1 MERFLFNLKIAIGA
15 LMHNKVRSLLTG
27 LGIIFGVASVIA
39 MQAVGKGT
47 QQDLL
52 DQLKL
57 VGVNNIMIS
66 QKIISPEDKVNE
78 KNNNP
83 TNKPKTSFG
92 LNLSDGK
99 ALKEIIP
106 GIDRYSPEINMNV
119 FAVYNGTGHEAKITG
134 VSSQYFD
141 MMSRNFQSG
150 QNFDSTQISET
161 APVCVISPEAKNIF
175 FHGQPPVGK
184 YIRCGAI
191 WLNVIGVLEPILLND
206 TAKKKTGTENP
217 VEIYTPARVALLRF
231 NDRSF
236 ITKARLNSSNANNG
250 DDDDASNS
258 NTTLTPKPYN
268 QVDKLI
274 LQVSDSKNI
283 LAIADLASR
292 ILKRRHGGV
301 TDFEIKVPEAE
312 LKQQQHTKDT
322 FNLVLGIIA
331 GISLLVGGIGI
342 MNIML
347 VSVTER
353 TKEIGLRMAIGARKY
368 DIVQQF
374 LAEAVMLSSGGGLT
388 GVVLGI
394 VVSKLISGYFHIPTI
409 FTFISLIIAFGFS
422 VAVGLIFGIAPA
434 RSAARQ
440 NPIESL
446 RYE

>member
-1 MERFLFNLKIAIGA
+1 MERFLFNLKIAVSA
-15 LMHNKVRSLLTG
+15 LTHNKIRSLLTG

-66 QKIISPEDKVNE
+66 QKVLTAEEKTTE
-78 KNNNP
+78 KNNDP
-83 TNKPKTSFG
+83 THKAKTSFG
-92 LNLSDGK
+92 LNLADGK
-99 ALKEIIP
+99 ALKDIIP
-106 GIDRYSPEINMNV
+106 GIDRYSPEINLNV
-119 FAVYNGTGHEAKITG
+119 FAVYNGIGHEAKVTG
-134 VSSQYFD
+134 VSSQYFN
-141 MMSRNFQSG
+141 MLSRNFQSG
-150 QNFDSTQISET
+150 QNFDSAQISET
-161 APVCVISPEAKNIF
+161 APICVISPEAKNFF
-175 FHGQPPVGK
+175 FHGEPPVGK
-184 YIRCGAI
+184 YIRCGTI
-191 WLNVIGVLEPILLND
+191 WLQVTGVLEPILLND
-206 TAKKKTGTENP
+206 TAKKKAGTENP

-236 ITKARLNSSNANNG
+236 ITKARVSATGEITVNE
-250 DDDDASNS
+250 DDDAVSGANVAD
-258 NTTLTPKPYN
+258 KAYN

-274 LQVSDSKNI
+274 LQVNDSKDI
-283 LAIADLASR
+283 LGIAELASQ

-374 LAEAVMLSSGGGLT
+374 LAEAVMLSSGGGIT

-409 FTFISLIIAFGFS
+409 FTFVSLIIAFGFS

-434 RSAARQ
+434 RRAARQ

>member
-1 MERFLFNLKIAIGA
+1 MERFLFNLKIAVSA
-15 LMHNKVRSLLTG
+15 LTHNKIRSLLTG

-66 QKIISPEDKVNE
+66 QKVLTAEEKTTE
-78 KNNNP
+78 KNNDP
-83 TNKPKTSFG
+83 THKAKTSFG
-92 LNLSDGK
+92 LNLADGK
-99 ALKEIIP
+99 VLKEIIP
-106 GIDRYSPEINMNV
+106 GIDRYSPEINLNE
-119 FAVYNGTGHEAKITG
+119 FAVYNGIGHEAKVTG
-134 VSSQYFD
+134 VSSQYFN
-141 MMSRNFQSG
+141 MLSRNFQSG
-150 QNFDSTQISET
+150 QNFDSTQVSET

-175 FHGQPPVGK
+175 FHSEPPVGK
-184 YIRCGAI
+184 YIRCGTI
-191 WLNVIGVLEPILLND
+191 WLKVIGVLEPILLND
-206 TAKKKTGTENP
+206 TAKKKSGTENA

-236 ITKARLNSSNANNG
+236 ITKARVNANTDNNNNNNE
-250 DDDDASNS
+250 DEDAANQA
-258 NTTLTPKPYN
+258 NKAYN

-274 LQVSDSKNI
+274 LQVGDSKDI
-283 LAIADLASR
+283 LAIADLAST

-374 LAEAVMLSSGGGLT
+374 LAEAVMLSSGGGIT
-388 GVVLGI
+388 GVILGI
-394 VVSKLISGYFHIPTI
+394 IVSKLISGYFHIPTI
-409 FTFISLIIAFGFS
+409 FTFVSLIIAFGFS

-434 RSAARQ
+434 RRAAKQ

>member
-1 MERFLFNLKIAIGA
+1 MERFIFNLKVAIGA
-15 LMHNKVRSLLTG
+15 LMHNKIRSLLTG

-57 VGVNNIMIS
+57 VGINNIMITQKALKPQDKSSS
-66 QKIISPEDKVNE
+66 Q
-78 KNNNP
+78 NNDP
-83 TNKPKTSFG
+83 THKSNTSFG
-92 LNLSDGK
+92 LSLADGK
-99 ALKEIIP
+99 ALKDIIP
-106 GIDRYSPEINMNV
+106 GVERYSPEIDMNV
-119 FAVYNGTGHEAKITG
+119 FAVYNGKGHEARVTG
-134 VSSQYFD
+134 VMPQYFD
-141 MMSRNFQSG
+141 MLSRNFQDG
-150 QNFDSTQISET
+150 RDFDSSQVSET
-161 APVCVISPEAKNIF
+161 APVCILSPEAKNIF
-175 FHGQPPVGK
+175 FHSEPAVGK
-184 YIRCGAI
+184 YIRCGTV
-191 WLNVIGVLEPILLND
+191 WLQVTGVLQPILLND
-206 TAKKKTGTENP
+206 TVKKKSTTDNP
-217 VEIYTPARVALLRF
+217 VDIYTDSRTALLRF

-236 ITKARLNSSNANNG
+236 ITKARLNAGGGN
-250 DDDDASNS
+250 DDESDVSISDAEQNV
-258 NTTLTPKPYN
+258 KGYN

-274 LQVSDSKNI
+274 LQVNDSKNI
-283 LAIADLASR
+283 IAISDLAAQ

-301 TDFEIKVPEAE
+301 SDFEIKVPEAE
-312 LKQQQHTKDT
+312 LKQEQHTKDT

-353 TKEIGLRMAIGARKY
+353 TKEIGLRLAIGARKY
-368 DIVQQF
+368 DIIQQF

-388 GVVLGI
+388 GVILGI

-409 FTFISLIIAFGFS
+409 FTFLSLIIAFGFS

-434 RSAARQ
+434 RRAARQ

>member
-1 MERFLFNLKIAIGA
+1 MERFVFNLKIAFGA
-15 LMHNKVRSLLTG
+15 LMNNKVRSLLTG

-57 VGVNNIMIS
+57 VGVNNIMIT
-66 QKIISPEDKVNE
+66 QKIISPEDKITE
-78 KNNNP
+78 KNNDP

-92 LNLSDGK
+92 LNMADGRV
-99 ALKEIIP
+99 LKEIIP
-106 GIDRYSPEINMNV
+106 GIEKYSPEININV
-119 FAVYNGTGHEAKITG
+119 FAVYNGTGHEAKVTG
-134 VSSQYFD
+134 VGQEYFD
-141 MMSRNFQSG
+141 MLSRNFQDG
-150 QNFDSTQISET
+150 HNFDSVQVSET

-175 FHGQPPVGK
+175 FHGEPPVGN

-191 WLNVIGVLEPILLND
+191 WLKVTGVLEPILLND
-206 TAKKKTGTENP
+206 TAKKKTGIENP
-217 VEIYTPARVALLRF
+217 VEIYIPAKVALLRF

-236 ITKARLNSSNANNG
+236 ITKERLNTSNSGNNDDGDDVSSSNNQAG
-250 DDDDASNS
+250 QA
-258 NTTLTPKPYN
+258 YN

-274 LQVSDSKNI
+274 LQVKDSKDL
-283 LAIADLASR
+283 LAIADLAAN

-353 TKEIGLRMAIGARKY
+353 TKEIGLRLAIGARKY

-374 LAEAVMLSSGGGLT
+374 LAEAVMLSSSGGFT
-388 GVVLGI
+388 GVILGI
-394 VVSKLISGYFHIPTI
+394 GVSRLISGYFHIPTI

-434 RSAARQ
+434 RRAARQ

>member
-1 MERFLFNLKIAIGA
+1 MERFIFNLKIALGA
-15 LMHNKVRSLLTG
+15 LMHNKIRSLLTG

-57 VGVNNIMIS
+57 VGINNIMIT
-66 QKIISPEDKVNE
+66 QKALKPEDKTSG
-78 KNNNP
+78 KNNDP
-83 TNKPKTSFG
+83 THKSNTSFG
-92 LNLSDGK
+92 LSIADGT
-99 ALKEIIP
+99 ALKNIIP
-106 GIDRYSPEINMNV
+106 GIERFSPEINMNV
-119 FAVYNGTGHEAKITG
+119 FAVYNGKGHEAKLTG
-134 VSSQYFD
+134 VMPGYFE
-141 MMSRNFQSG
+141 MLSRNFQDGSD
-150 QNFDSTQISET
+150 FDPAQISAT
-161 APVCVISPEAKNIF
+161 APVCILSPEAKNIF
-175 FHGQPPVGK
+175 FHSEPAIGK
-184 YIRCGAI
+184 YIRCGTV
-191 WLNVIGVLEPILLND
+191 WLQVTGVLQPILLND
-206 TAKKKTGTENP
+206 TAKKKSATENP
-217 VEIYTPARVALLRF
+217 VDIYTDSRTALLRF

-236 ITKARLNSSNANNG
+236 ITKARLNAGSGN
-250 DDDDASNS
+250 DDDEDAT
-258 NTTLTPKPYN
+258 NTDAAQNTKGYN

-274 LQVSDSKNI
+274 LQVHDSKNI
-283 LAIADLASR
+283 MAVSELAAQV
-292 ILKRRHGGV
+292 LKRRHGGV
-301 TDFEIKVPEAE
+301 ADFEIKVPEAE
-312 LKQQQHTKDT
+312 LKQEQHTKDT

-353 TKEIGLRMAIGARKY
+353 TKEIGLRLAIGARKY

-388 GVVLGI
+388 GVILGI

-434 RSAARQ
+434 RRAASQ